1 MSHSSTSPY
10 RLIPAALYASRSLH
24 LSLFVWN
31 EKKWNRIKSSFFV
44 FLPAVSVAL
53 KRPVKSCVDRF
64 SSEWGLSPL
73 NSHQEMFIYA
83 TRPRQCGFYIFLLIH
98 LIIHNDQVGQRCQGG
113 QNGKDDLLVIWSN
126 VVWSSVPFKVT
137 SRNVYMKLAFDH

>member
-1 MSHSSTSPY
+1 MLLVLHIS
-10 RLIPAALYASRSLH
+10 LY
-24 LSLFVWN
+24 LS
-31 EKKWNRIKSSFFV
+31 EIGKKWNKIKSCFYV

-53 KRPVKSCVDRF
+53 KRDLWSLVLTGSPVNEV
-64 SSEWGLSPL
+64 SPL
-73 NSHQEMFIYA
+73 WIHIKKCLYMQQDQDNADSIS
-83 TRPRQCGFYIFLLIH
+83 IFLLIH

>member
-1 MSHSSTSPY
+1 M
-10 RLIPAALYASRSLH
+10 LLVLYISLYLSEMRKNEIELNPLFLYFFQQLVLH
-24 LSLFVWN
+24 LRDLWSLVLTGSPVN
-31 EKKWNRIKSSFFV
+31 EV
-44 FLPAVSVAL
+44 
-53 KRPVKSCVDRF
+53 
-64 SSEWGLSPL
+64 SPL
-73 NSHQEMFIYA
+73 WIHIKKCLYMKHDQDNADSA
-83 TRPRQCGFYIFLLIH
+83 SIFLVKH

>member
-1 MSHSSTSPY
+1 MLLVLHIS
-10 RLIPAALYASRSLH
+10 LYLSEMRKNEIELNPLFLYFFQQLVLH
-24 LSLFVWN
+24 LRDLWSLVLTGSPVN
-31 EKKWNRIKSSFFV
+31 EV
-44 FLPAVSVAL
+44 
-53 KRPVKSCVDRF
+53 
-64 SSEWGLSPL
+64 SPL
-73 NSHQEMFIYA
+73 WIHIKKCLYMQQDQDNADSIS
-83 TRPRQCGFYIFLLIH
+83 IFLLIH